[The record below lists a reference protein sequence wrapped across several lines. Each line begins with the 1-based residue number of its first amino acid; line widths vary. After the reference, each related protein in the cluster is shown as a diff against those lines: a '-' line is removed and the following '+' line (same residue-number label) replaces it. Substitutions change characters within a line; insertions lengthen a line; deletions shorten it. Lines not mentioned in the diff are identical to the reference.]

1 VNGCGHG
8 LKEFI
13 PQNFTGW
20 LEKTNSVDIV
30 GVVVEI

>member
-1 VNGCGHG
+1 VDGRGCG

-20 LEKTNSVDIV
+20 LEKTDSVDIV
-30 GVVVEI
+30 GVVIEI